1 MIKWWLL
8 NYWKLFISVLVHWK
22 SIIASPLQHE
32 FNSLVPKRAGCDFRN
47 AIFNFVFRI
56 GISRSFFFYNVFSW
70 MQWRRTD
77 KSTLVQVMAW
87 CRQVTS
93 YYLNQYWPRSMSPYG
108 VTRPQWVKQ
117 PAFTHRAFTP
127 LAVCNW
133 PVYNRKKGAHMQ
145 GNSLGGTWRVFH
157 YNNEITSLWLHFREP
172 FKSVFVASYFRGL
185 KHHTSS

>member
-1 MIKWWLL
+1 MWFQECNFQLYFS
-8 NYWKLFISVLVHWK
+8 YWY
-22 SIIASPLQHE
+22 LQ
-32 FNSLVPKRAGCDFRN
+32 
-47 AIFNFVFRI
+47 I
-56 GISRSFFFYNVFSW
+56 FFYNVFSW

-87 CRQVTS
+87 CRQVTN

-117 PAFTHRAFTP
+117 PAFTPRAFTP
-127 LAVCNW
+127 LAAGCNW
-133 PVYNRKKGAHMQ
+133 PVYSRKKGAHMQ
-145 GNSLGGTWRVFH
+145 GNSLVGTWRVFH